1 MSPCQEYAKMK
12 TNRYQKRFYRDWV
25 KAKDLYQTRV
35 IVKETDLQIFTDRPV
50 DKTFIKERINFYR
63 RNIEDYIAKDRKF
76 LTTLKPLAVEL
87 NTLPIVK
94 KMAEAARCANVG
106 PMAAVAGAVAEFLG
120 RDLLRQGYKDVVVEN
135 GGDIFL
141 ARRKTSKV
149 GIYAGKAKLFK
160 GLSLKI
166 KAEDTPLGI
175 CTSSGTL
182 GHSLS
187 FGLAD
192 SVTILSKDTS
202 LADAVATACANQ
214 VRAKSDLEKAVDF
227 AKSIKGILGV
237 IIIIKSHL
245 MSWGKV
251 EFAT

>member
-1 MSPCQEYAKMK
+1 MK
-12 TNRYQKRFYRDWV
+12 TNKYQKRFYRDWV
-25 KAKDLYQTRV
+25 KNKDLYQARV
-35 IVKETDLQIFTDRPV
+35 IVRETDLQVLTDKPV
-50 DKTFIKERINFYR
+50 DEVFIKERINLYR
-63 RNIEDYIAKDRKF
+63 RNIEDYIAKDRRF

-87 NTLPIVK
+87 NAPPIVK
-94 KMAEAARCANVG
+94 EMAKAASCANVG

-120 RDLLRQGYKDVVVEN
+120 RDLLRIGYKDVVIEN

-141 ARRKTSKV
+141 AERKACKV
-149 GIYAGKAKLFK
+149 GIYGGKLKLFK

-166 KAEDTPLGI
+166 KAEDTPMGI
-175 CTSSGTL
+175 CTSSGTI

-192 SVTILSKDTS
+192 SVTILSKNAS
-202 LADAVATACANQ
+202 LADAVATAVANR
-214 VRAKSDLEKAVDF
+214 VRSKNDLQKSVDF

-245 MSWGKV
+245 ISWGKV
-251 EFAT
+251 EFAK